1 MVDVRSSPTL
11 RTIPFLIAIP
21 RLLGTADERGST
33 PMTEDAVFTQRRRDR
48 QEGRRN
54 ETKRLFGNH
63 YLSALGVLGENKIIS
78 VYLRSSAVSDI
89 IAV

>member
-1 MVDVRSSPTL
+1 MVEVRSSPTL

-33 PMTEDAVFTQRRRDR
+33 PMTEDAVFTQRRKER
-48 QEGRRN
+48 QERMRNKIGKRFGRD
-54 ETKRLFGNH
+54 
-63 YLSALGVLGENKIIS
+63 YLGESKIIS